1 MKTLVS
7 LFLLSIVLTVSGCST
22 VPVEETEIVPGGHQ
36 NAATIIFRVEDT
48 SIQAMTH
55 NEMIEGDED
64 YIVSCIENS
73 IKKQNPGQSFI
84 SYSQFVETILF
95 PDFLEMQYSREP
107 ETYSRLLVDEKF
119 YKDVLSYGVRYLI
132 FVRGSTSETD
142 GFGGFYCGGSDP
154 GCMGFE
160 IWDYKTQLTA
170 SILDLHQKETVI
182 DDLESIFEDTKWAAG
197 LMIYIVVPSFT
208 ESNACEDIGNRVGK
222 ILLERAKQ

>member
-1 MKTLVS
+1 MKKLGS
-7 LFLLSIVLTVSGCST
+7 LFLLLIVLAVSGCST
-22 VPVEETEIVPGGHQ
+22 VPVEETEIVPGEYQ

-48 SIQAMTH
+48 SIQAMTY

-73 IKKQNPGQSFI
+73 IKKQNPDQSFI

-95 PDFLEMQYSREP
+95 PDFLETQYSREL

-132 FVRGSTSETD
+132 FVHGSTKQTD
-142 GFGGFYCGGSDP
+142 GFGGLHCGGSDP

-170 SILDLHQKETVI
+170 SILDLHQKETVT
-182 DDLESIFEDTKWAAG
+182 DDLESIFEDTQWAAG
-197 LMIYIVVPSFT
+197 FMITIGVPSST
-208 ESNACEDIGNRVGK
+208 KSDSCEDIGNRLGK
-222 ILLERAKQ
+222 ILLDRSKQ